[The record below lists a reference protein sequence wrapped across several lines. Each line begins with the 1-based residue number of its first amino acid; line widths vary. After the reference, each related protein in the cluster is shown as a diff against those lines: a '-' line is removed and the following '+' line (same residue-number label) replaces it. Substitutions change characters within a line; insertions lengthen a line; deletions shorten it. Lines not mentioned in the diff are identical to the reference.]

1 MHSLNTEQ
9 ISVEADINKNSCQKV
24 IILIKTL
31 MGMRSPLFYFT
42 IMNIELQEK
51 LFEKYPKIFRQKD
64 LSMNE
69 TCMCWGIELL
79 S

>member
-1 MHSLNTEQ
+1 
-9 ISVEADINKNSCQKV
+9 
-24 IILIKTL
+24 